1 MNRSDEEAM
10 MIYRDCMGGL
20 CFDLS
25 LRKPFNESAMAKAH
39 CRLDFVAYTL
49 LEKSFS
55 LLTRKREWSNREGL
69 LGE

>member
-1 MNRSDEEAM
+1 
-10 MIYRDCMGGL
+10 MGGL